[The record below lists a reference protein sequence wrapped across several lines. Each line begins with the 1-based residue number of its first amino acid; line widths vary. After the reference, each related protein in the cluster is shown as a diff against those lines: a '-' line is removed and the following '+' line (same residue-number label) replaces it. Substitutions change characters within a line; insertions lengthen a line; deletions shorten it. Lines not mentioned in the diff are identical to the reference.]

1 MTSAGMAYVAGHG
14 IPPSVTANVRAAAA
28 AFFALPAPA
37 KAAYTNA
44 GGYGSGSG
52 DGYTPLGGEAVS
64 ASTVGGGDVSVPGGV
79 PRGRGSGGGGSGGGG
94 GSAPPPDVVE
104 SLVYTGD
111 PSALPPALV
120 APVTAYVAA
129 ITTAL
134 AALMRLSAVALGLP
148 EAALDVWAAGD
159 TSLRLAHYPGS
170 LARVRRCPTTADGG
184 GNGNGG
190 VDREDGCDGSVG
202 DGDRGDT
209 DADADGHLAV
219 GMRYGAHTDY
229 VGFTL
234 LDQQPGV
241 DGLQRLAARGELGG
255 GGEDVP
261 PPAGGALT
269 VNAGDLIT
277 LLSGGRWV
285 SPLHRVRVP
294 RRLSRA
300 PPPAG
305 DDAVEGEVAAARGAG
320 GVPARLSL
328 VFFTGPPAAT
338 VVRPVVG
345 AAAAS
350 GGGKVVAGEWLAA
363 KLRRTNL
370 VGGGGAAADAAP

>member
-1 MTSAGMAYVAGHG
+1 MKTAVTAV
-14 IPPSVTANVRAAAA
+14 SVTVTEATLTLTPTATWPWACATA
-28 AFFALPAPA
+28 PTPTMWALHCWTSSPAWT
-37 KAAYTNA
+37 AYSVWLLV
-44 GGYGSGSG
+44 GSW
-52 DGYTPLGGEAVS
+52 
-64 ASTVGGGDVSVPGGV
+64 GGG
-79 PRGRGSGGGGSGGGG
+79 
-94 GSAPPPDVVE
+94 
-104 SLVYTGD
+104 
-111 PSALPPALV
+111 
-120 APVTAYVAA
+120 
-129 ITTAL
+129 
-134 AALMRLSAVALGLP
+134 
-148 EAALDVWAAGD
+148 W
-159 TSLRLAHYPGS
+159 
-170 LARVRRCPTTADGG
+170 
-184 GNGNGG
+184 
-190 VDREDGCDGSVG
+190 
-202 DGDRGDT
+202 
-209 DADADGHLAV
+209 
-219 GMRYGAHTDY
+219 
-229 VGFTL
+229 
-234 LDQQPGV
+234 
-241 DGLQRLAARGELGG
+241 
-255 GGEDVP
+255 EDVP

-350 GGGKVVAGEWLAA
+350 GGGEVVAGEWLAA

>member
-1 MTSAGMAYVAGHG
+1 M
-14 IPPSVTANVRAAAA
+14 
-28 AFFALPAPA
+28 
-37 KAAYTNA
+37 
-44 GGYGSGSG
+44 
-52 DGYTPLGGEAVS
+52 
-64 ASTVGGGDVSVPGGV
+64 
-79 PRGRGSGGGGSGGGG
+79 
-94 GSAPPPDVVE
+94 
-104 SLVYTGD
+104 
-111 PSALPPALV
+111 
-120 APVTAYVAA
+120 
-129 ITTAL
+129 
-134 AALMRLSAVALGLP
+134 
-148 EAALDVWAAGD
+148 
-159 TSLRLAHYPGS
+159 
-170 LARVRRCPTTADGG
+170 
-184 GNGNGG
+184 
-190 VDREDGCDGSVG
+190 
-202 DGDRGDT
+202 
-209 DADADGHLAV
+209 
-219 GMRYGAHTDY
+219 
-229 VGFTL
+229 
-234 LDQQPGV
+234 
-241 DGLQRLAARGELGG
+241 
-255 GGEDVP
+255 P

-350 GGGKVVAGEWLAA
+350 GGGEVVAGEWLAA